1 MKTILRNFFSVLRR
15 FKAATLL
22 NVLGLSIAFVAFM
35 LIMMQV
41 NYDYTFDCNHRNA
54 QSIFR
59 VDVVWGGQGSQAI
72 INRPFARAFTGSSPH
87 IEGGCLL
94 SAWIENRFFYV
105 DQNGQRTSYKES
117 AWNVTPGILKVFPFV
132 MLEGS
137 GQALDEPNSVI
148 LPESMAKKIFGN
160 ESAINKQLISS
171 NPKEDAK
178 IIKGVYKD
186 FPLNSSLQNVMYT
199 AMNPKEN
206 YDTWGNWNYLFFVRL
221 DDSANRDN
229 VLDNFRTNFNVQ
241 EALGDKFAW
250 GSGENGIDFRL
261 TSLPDV
267 HFLNNVDF
275 DMMPKAS
282 RQTLLVLFSIA
293 FVIIIIAGI
302 NFTNFSTALTPM
314 RIKSI
319 NTQKVLGSSDRMLRS
334 CLLMESVCVSIFA
347 YLFSL
352 LLLYI
357 AQKTPIASLVDADMS
372 FGAQSGI
379 IGGTAVISVIVGVLA
394 GLYPSYYIAS
404 FPPALVLKGSF
415 GLSLAG
421 RRMRSLLVSIQF
433 VASFILIIGSL
444 FMYLQNHYMQNAPL
458 GYDKEEMITI
468 QLNDKINK
476 NRDAFTI
483 QLKTFAGVE
492 DVTYSQF
499 LLASQDQ
506 YMGWGREYNGKE
518 ISFQCLPVSS
528 SFLKVMGIEM
538 KEGRDFRP
546 EDDLKETGCYIFN
559 EKAKALYEL
568 KLNEK
573 IDGAEIIGFVSDI
586 KFASLRQEVSPM
598 AFYLLGK
605 YQWGEESPFY
615 NTAYVKFKAGSDLRA
630 GMKHVRESLS
640 KFDSEY
646 PFVTRFYDE
655 VLQRTY
661 EKELKIGSL
670 ITLFSLVAIFISI
683 VGVFGLVVFESE
695 YKRKEIAVRK
705 VLGSTT
711 SQILYMFNV
720 NYFWILLICFILGA
734 PVAWYGVYRWL
745 ENFAYRTPMYWWVLP
760 FAFLVVGVITA
771 VTVTFQNWHVANEN
785 PVNNIK
791 SE

>member
-15 FKAATLL
+15 FKVASVL

-41 NYDYTFDCNHRNA
+41 NYDYTFDCSHRNA
-54 QSIFR
+54 DAIFR
-59 VDVVWGGQGSQAI
+59 VDIVHGSKGSQAI
-72 INRPFARAFTGSSPH
+72 ICRPFARAFTESSPH
-87 IEGGCLL
+87 IKGGCLL
-94 SAWIENRFFYV
+94 NAWVGSPFFYV
-105 DQNGQRTSYKES
+105 EQNGQRTGYREN
-117 AWNVTPGILKVFPFV
+117 AWEVTPGLLDVIHFD
-132 MLEGS
+132 MLEGTA
-137 GQALDEPNSVI
+137 QALDEPGSVI

-160 ESAINKQLISS
+160 ETAVGKQLIAP
-171 NPKEDAK
+171 NVEMNAQ

-186 FPLNSSLQNVMYT
+186 FPRNSALQNVIYV

-206 YDTWGNWNYLFFVRL
+206 YDNWGNWNYFFFVRL
-221 DDSANRDN
+221 DDPANKEN
-229 VLDNFRTNFNVQ
+229 VLDNFKSNFNAKEVFGN
-241 EALGDKFAW
+241 EFEW
-250 GSGENGIDFRL
+250 GGEESFDLRL

-275 DMMPKAS
+275 DSMPKAS

-319 NTQKVLGSSDRMLRS
+319 NTQKVLGSSDRMLRGS
-334 CLLMESVCVSIFA
+334 LLVEAVGVSTFA
-347 YLFSL
+347 YLLSL
-352 LLLYI
+352 LFLYVI
-357 AQKTPIASLVDADMS
+357 PKTPVASLVDADIS
-372 FGAQSGI
+372 FGAQPMI
-379 IGGTAVISVIVGVLA
+379 IAGTAVIAVIVGVLA
-394 GLYPSYYIAS
+394 GLYPSYYVTS

-421 RRMRSLLVSIQF
+421 RRMRSVLVGIQF

-444 FMYLQNHYMQNAPL
+444 FMYLQNRYMQNAPL
-458 GYDKEEMITI
+458 GYDKEEMII
-468 QLNDKINK
+468 VHLNNKINK
-476 NRDAFTI
+476 DRDAFTN
-483 QLKTFAGVE
+483 QLKSFSGVE

-499 LLASQDQ
+499 LLSSQDQ
-506 YMGWGREYNGKE
+506 YMGWGRDYNGKN
-518 ISFQCLPVSS
+518 INFQCLPVSS
-528 SFLKVMGIEM
+528 SFLKVMGIEV

-546 EDDLKETGCYIFN
+546 EDDQKETGCYIFN
-559 EKAKALYEL
+559 EKAKAQLEL
-568 KLNEK
+568 KLNEQ
-573 IDGAEIIGFVSDI
+573 IDGDEIIGFIPDI
-586 KFASLRQEVSPM
+586 KFASFRQEVTPM
-598 AFYLLGK
+598 AFYLWGK
-605 YQWGEESPFY
+605 YQWGQKGNYY
-615 NTAYVKFKAGSDLRA
+615 NAAYVKFKAGSDLRA
-630 GMKHVRESLS
+630 GMEHVRESLK

-646 PFVTRFYDE
+646 PFVIRFYDE
-655 VLQRTY
+655 VLQHTY

-711 SQILYMFNV
+711 GEVLYMFNV
-720 NYFWILLICFILGA
+720 SYFWILLICFVLGA
-734 PVAWYGVYRWL
+734 PVAWYGVHRWL

-760 FAFLVVGVITA
+760 LAFLAIGMITFL
-771 VTVTFQNWHVANEN
+771 TVTYQNWHVANEN
-785 PVNNIK
+785 PVKNIK